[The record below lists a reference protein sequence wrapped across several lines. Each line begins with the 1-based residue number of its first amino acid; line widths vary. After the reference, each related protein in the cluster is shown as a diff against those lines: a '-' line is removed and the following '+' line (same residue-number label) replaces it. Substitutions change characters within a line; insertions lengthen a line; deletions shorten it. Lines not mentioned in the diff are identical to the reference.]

1 MSKIFQ
7 VVHVSGASRVS
18 FRFIYKSS
26 KKIFMRLNFITNVG
40 IIPGYFKAHDKFN
53 QIQLLP
59 H

>member
-1 MSKIFQ
+1 
-7 VVHVSGASRVS
+7 
-18 FRFIYKSS
+18 
-26 KKIFMRLNFITNVG
+26 MRLNFITNVG